1 MNFVDDQA
9 RVLSSETVIRLNNMA
24 WQVENATRAQ
34 IVVATV
40 TSLDGEP
47 IERFA
52 IEYANNL
59 QIGDAGLQNGVLI
72 FIAVQEREFAI
83 EIGRGLE
90 GALPDGRV
98 GRIRDAYLIPY
109 LIDDDFDAAFEN
121 TFRAIAR
128 DIAEEYGV
136 DIDIDAPVPGN
147 TRDQSVGMI
156 EIIILLAMFGI
167 MPFFIRRR
175 RFRGRGGPG
184 GFGGPM
190 GPGGFGGPMGR
201 GGGGFGGGGGG
212 GFRGGGGS
220 FGGGGVRGRF

>member
-1 MNFVDDQA
+1 
-9 RVLSSETVIRLNNMA
+9 MA
-24 WQVENATRAQ
+24 WQVESATRAQ

-40 TSLDGEP
+40 NSLNGVP
-47 IERFA
+47 IETFA
-52 IEYANNL
+52 INYANNL

-72 FIAVQEREFAI
+72 FIAVQEREFAV

-109 LIDDDFDAAFEN
+109 LIDDDFDAAMEN

-136 DIDIDAPVPGN
+136 KIDIDAPVPGN
-147 TRDQSVGMI
+147 TRNEGI
-156 EIIILLAMFGI
+156 GIFEIIILLAMFCV

-175 RFRGRGGPG
+175 RFRGPG
-184 GFGGPM
+184 GRGSFGGPM

-201 GGGGFGGGGGG
+201 GGGGFGGGAGG